1 MMKKQ
6 SYNPY
11 LPLST
16 YIPDGEPHVFNGRIY
31 IFGSHD
37 KEGGDTFCMLD
48 YEVWSAPVD
57 DPGNWTCH
65 GISYRA
71 AQDPSHNE
79 RYKYMYAPDVVK
91 GNDGR
96 YYLYYAMAGGVF
108 TGPIHVAVSEHPE
121 GPYNYYGEVRT
132 PDGKVFERNIT
143 FDPGVINDD
152 GTIRLYY
159 GWALASPQTAGISRA
174 KRNLLSPMLHALEMK
189 MFDKTKEQIKREKDG
204 LQGAFTVELGND
216 MLTVLTEP
224 KKILPGQLDATETE
238 FAGHAFFEASS
249 IRKIAE
255 TYYFIY
261 SSEVNHELCY
271 ATSRY
276 PDRDFSYGGVIISNG
291 DIGMNGRKEEDR
303 LAITGNNHGSIECI
317 NGKWY
322 IFYHRHTHK
331 TCYSRQGCAEMIEI
345 TPEGR
350 IAQVEMTSCGLN
362 GKALSAEGIYP
373 AAICCNLTNG
383 RMPHISQDGIQE
395 DIPYITEE
403 DNGQFVAGITKD
415 TKVVYKYFD
424 FMGKTYLRI
433 RYRLSGNG
441 SFLVFLD
448 DVIKGELL
456 LRSDSEW
463 KETQISFEAEGKH
476 VFTLLFNGDGRAELL
491 EFEFS
496 LENIS

>member
-1 MMKKQ
+1 MKKQ

-16 YIPDGEPHVFNGRIY
+16 YIPDGEPHVFDGRIY
-31 IFGSHD
+31 LFGSHD
-37 KEGGDTFCMLD
+37 KEDGDTFCMLD

-57 DPGNWTCH
+57 DLGNWTCH

-96 YYLYYAMAGGVF
+96 YYLYYAMAGGIF
-108 TGPIHVAVSEHPE
+108 TGPIHVAVSERPE
-121 GPYNYYGEVRT
+121 GPYDYYGEVQT
-132 PDGKVFERNIT
+132 SDGKVFERNIT

-159 GWALASPQTAGISRA
+159 GWALASPQTAGISQA
-174 KRNLLSPMLHALEMK
+174 KRKLMSPMLHALEMK
-189 MFDKTKEQIKREKDG
+189 MFDKTKEQIRREKEG
-204 LQGAFTVELGND
+204 LQGAFTVELGDD

-224 KKILPGQLDATETE
+224 KKILPGQLDATGTE

-249 IRKIAE
+249 IRKIAD

-291 DIGMNGRKEEDR
+291 DIGMNGRKEKDR

-331 TCYSRQGCAEMIEI
+331 TCYSRQGCAEPIEI
-345 TPEGR
+345 TPDGR
-350 IAQVEMTSCGLN
+350 IAQVEMTSSGLN
-362 GKALSAEGIYP
+362 GKPLTAEGVYP

-383 RMPHISQDGIQE
+383 RMPHISQDGTKE
-395 DIPYITEE
+395 DIPYITQG
-403 DNGQFVAGITKD
+403 DNGQYVSGITDD

-433 RYRLSGNG
+433 QYRLFGNG
-441 SFLVFLD
+441 SFIVFLD
-448 DVIKGELL
+448 DVKKGEVLL
-456 LRSDSEW
+456 QSNNEW
-463 KETQISFEAEGKH
+463 KEAQISFEAEGKH
-476 VFTLLFNGDGRAELL
+476 AFTLVFKGEGRAELL
-491 EFEFS
+491 EFEFGTEVI
-496 LENIS
+496 L